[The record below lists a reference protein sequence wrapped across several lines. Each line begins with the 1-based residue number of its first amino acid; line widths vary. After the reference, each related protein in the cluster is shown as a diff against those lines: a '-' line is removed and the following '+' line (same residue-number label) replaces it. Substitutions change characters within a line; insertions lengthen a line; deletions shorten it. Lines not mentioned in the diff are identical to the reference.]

1 MSGGTGVSSLGGIV
15 PNDAY
20 NSSLIKSAYPL
31 GVPHGMGGNTQVYE
45 SKGGYVP
52 EKHNIRLTPKK
63 RGNKLTG
70 GRRSRR
76 SARQGRHQRTAR
88 KHRRKSKA

>member
-1 MSGGTGVSSLGGIV
+1 MSGGTGVSSLGGIM

-31 GVPHGMGGNTQVYE
+31 GAPHGLGGNTQVYE

-52 EKHNIRLTPKK
+52 EKHNIKLTPKK
-63 RGNKLTG
+63 RGNRLTG
-70 GRRSRR
+70 GRRRQRR
-76 SARQGRHQRTAR
+76 QRTAR
-88 KHRRKSKA
+88 KHRRKAKA